1 MASVLDAKVQ
11 SYIALYSGIIS
22 TLSPSLT
29 TLQLLKT
36 FDRSISAKELATI
49 SIRIFPHQCFLKWA
63 QMNAATPVKEHA
75 NPWLAFGVV
84 GVLQGG
90 VYGQCTTYVSKL
102 LGLAKKPPKLQDLLR
117 GSAFAGSR
125 DTISQGVPFAYS
137 ATVQSLVVDPLYSSV
152 MGPVSGDDAS
162 QPVRRMAAVM
172 SCSIGATVASQ
183 FPHNCQIRM
192 QADPSLGYAGVV
204 RVLTSEFGIRAFY
217 MGASARVA
225 LLLVVNSL
233 NELVLKKAWAKD
245 AS

>member
-1 MASVLDAKVQ
+1 MAAELQDASARNRKAAELQTSNATMASILDAKVQ

-117 GSAFAGSR
+117 GSAFA
-125 DTISQGVPFAYS
+125 
-137 ATVQSLVVDPLYSSV
+137 ATGGARAVVSTHP
-152 MGPVSGDDAS
+152 G
-162 QPVRRMAAVM
+162 AAQEARPPTTAQE
-172 SCSIGATVASQ
+172 IL
-183 FPHNCQIRM
+183 R
-192 QADPSLGYAGVV
+192 
-204 RVLTSEFGIRAFY
+204 
-217 MGASARVA
+217 ARVIA
-225 LLLVVNSL
+225 RLGFVTRRLR
-233 NELVLKKAWAKD
+233 
-245 AS
+245 

>member
-1 MASVLDAKVQ
+1 MASILDAKVQ

-49 SIRIFPHQCFLKWA
+49 SVRIFPHQCFLKWA

-137 ATVQSLVVDPLYSSV
+137 ATVQSMVVDPLYASV
-152 MGPVSGDDAS
+152 AGPSPATT
-162 QPVRRMAAVM
+162 RRSPCGAWPR
-172 SCSIGATVASQ
+172 SCRCS
-183 FPHNCQIRM
+183 
-192 QADPSLGYAGVV
+192 
-204 RVLTSEFGIRAFY
+204 
-217 MGASARVA
+217 
-225 LLLVVNSL
+225 
-233 NELVLKKAWAKD
+233 
-245 AS
+245 